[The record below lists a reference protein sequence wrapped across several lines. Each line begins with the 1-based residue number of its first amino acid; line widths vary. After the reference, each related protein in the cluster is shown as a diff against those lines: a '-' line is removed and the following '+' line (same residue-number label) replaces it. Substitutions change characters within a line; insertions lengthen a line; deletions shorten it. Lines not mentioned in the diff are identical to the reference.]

1 MKLPTALDVRLTI
14 HDIMVIL
21 AANQKCV
28 EEDES
33 MTEYSDYLEW
43 LNECRGGD
51 YTVKVK
57 FKNAPRDERLIKDGM
72 VAFEDVLSLCAKL
85 SETGWRM
92 TFDDYPSQIIKLE
105 IDAIGRRVILRV
117 IRDIDSIRP
126 DQENGGF

>member
-1 MKLPTALDVRLTI
+1 
-14 HDIMVIL
+14 MVIL

-72 VAFEDVLSLCAKL
+72 VAFEDVLNLCAKL

-92 TFDDYPSQIIKLE
+92 PVDGYFCQIFKFE
-105 IDAIGRRVILRV
+105 IDAAGRRVVLRG
-117 IRDIDSIRP
+117 IRDIDSKRP
-126 DQENGGF
+126 DPANGGS

>member
-1 MKLPTALDVRLTI
+1 
-14 HDIMVIL
+14 MVIL

-28 EEDES
+28 KEDES

-43 LNECRGGD
+43 LNECHGGD

-57 FKNAPRDERLIKDGM
+57 FKNVPRKECFIKDGT
-72 VAFEDVLSLCAKL
+72 VALEDALNLCSKL